1 MICSSSSPPVRRR
14 PGEGR
19 GPRGFT
25 LVEMLAVILILAVL
39 IALLLP
45 AINGALRTA
54 KNAAVGSEIN
64 QLAQALA
71 SFKAKYGDYPPSRVL
86 LAEDGDYSGVS
97 GVTGNVSLSITG
109 TSQDINLGQLT
120 QRSVAALRKFF
131 PSANFSTS
139 GQVFVGTTAN
149 PPAQWYDFNGNGNF
163 DGQHYILQGHQC
175 LVFFLGGITQVTA
188 SGYGMSG
195 FAKNPTNPFVNASV
209 ITNRQPPFFE
219 FNPARL
225 ALDPSNPYS
234 AGGFGDPQIPGYMD
248 TLGNESVNLSLIPNT
263 TFTGFYMDTSAGMV
277 NFYAYFSSYGNGGYD
292 PNDVNFTESDA
303 GGNSPIGLT
312 FHVPFPVPGATWPN
326 SSASPAPNPYTSA
339 LTAQFNTTTTPPTPL
354 PTTYL
359 NPQSFQIISSGIDG
373 LYGVGGQYSPDN
385 TGESLPLDRTTDPN
399 GNGPY
404 VNTSD
409 VTIRTRERDNITNFH
424 NGKLE

>member
-1 MICSSSSPPVRRR
+1 MICSSSSPTIRRQ

-25 LVEMLAVILILAVL
+25 LIELLVVILILAIL

-54 KNAAVGSEIN
+54 KNAAVGGEIN

-71 SFKAKYGDYPPSRVL
+71 AFKAKYGDYPPSRIL
-86 LAEDGDYSGVS
+86 LCEDGDYSA
-97 GVTGNVSLSITG
+97 VTSNLSLSIAG
-109 TSQDINLGQLT
+109 TSQDITLGQLT

-131 PSANFSTS
+131 PSVNFSTT
-139 GQVFVGTTAN
+139 GAVWIGN
-149 PPAQWYDFNGNGNF
+149 PPAQWYDFNGNGQF
-163 DGQHYILQGHQC
+163 DKHYILQGHEC
-175 LVFFLGGITQVTA
+175 LVFFLGGIPQFTA

-195 FAKNPTNPFVNASV
+195 FAKNPSNPFVNASV
-209 ITNRQPPFFE
+209 TTNRQTPFFE

-225 ALDPSNPYS
+225 ALDPSNPY
-234 AGGFGDPQIPGYMD
+234 APTFVFPQIPGYLD
-248 TLGNESVNLSLIPNT
+248 TLGNETVGP
-263 TFTGFYMDTSAGMV
+263 GGVMTSGSGLV

-292 PNDVNFTESDA
+292 PNDVNFTETDVQNN
-303 GGNSPIGLT
+303 GPVGLT
-312 FHVPFPVPGATWPN
+312 FHVPFPVPNATYAN
-326 SSASPAPNPYTSA
+326 SSSSPAPNPYTSA
-339 LTAQFNTTTTPPTPL
+339 LTAQFNGTTPL

-385 TGESLPLDRTTDPN
+385 TGETLPLDTTTNPA
-399 GNGPY
+399 GHAPY
-404 VNTSD
+404 VNTTD
-409 VTIRTRERDNITNFH
+409 VTIRTRERDNVTNIH